1 MKQIKIF
8 SGSQWESVEEK
19 VNTYLETLNHNLEK
33 ISDIQFSVSQSTER
47 NQNDPEF
54 DDARV
59 IFSVMIVFEEHQ

>member
-47 NQNDPEF
+47 NPNDPEF